1 MIDTDKYEGHTEGPW
16 HFCIGYDIETDTY
29 TGPSP
34 LKGGGD
40 RVNGPVILSDYQFE
54 RGTAGHQADLK
65 LIEDAPRLLEEVK
78 RLRKQLSEAEDVIR
92 YALDMT
98 SDDDAKSV
106 FEDFLEVNE

>member
-1 MIDTDKYEGHTEGPW
+1 MVDTSKYEGHTEGPW
-16 HFCIGYDIETDTY
+16 HFCIGYDPETDTY

-40 RVNGPVILSDYQFE
+40 RVNGPVILSNYQFE
-54 RGTAGHQADLK
+54 RGTMGHKADLN
-65 LIEDAPRLLEEVK
+65 LIQDAPLLLAEVK
-78 RLRKQLSEAEDVIR
+78 KLRKQLSEAEDVIQ